1 MLIDVAVPGG
11 TAEAWVSRPETA
23 DRGDGDHPGVVLF
36 MDAFG
41 IRPQIEQMA
50 DRIAGWGYVVLAP
63 NVFHRQGTVEE
74 LAPAVDLRDEHASA
88 DYLRQAFSRV
98 RGLTADLVAP
108 DLVAYV
114 DDLLAVPGVADGPIG
129 VTGYCMGA
137 RLALRTSCLRPDVV
151 AACGGFHGGGLA
163 TEDPDSPHR
172 RLGESRATYVFGHA
186 DKDRS
191 MPADAIERLEHALDQ
206 AGREY
211 VSEVYPG
218 ARHGYT
224 MADTAAYDEA
234 AAERHYAALEDLFR
248 RSLGGRS
255 PSP

>member
-1 MLIDVAVPGG
+1 MLIDVAVPDG
-11 TAEAWVSRPETA
+11 TAEAWVSRP
-23 DRGDGDHPGVVLF
+23 DGGDHPGVLLY

-41 IRPQIEQMA
+41 IRPQVEQMA
-50 DRIAGWGYVVLAP
+50 DRIASWGYVVLAP
-63 NVFHRQGTVEE
+63 NVFHRRGSVEE
-74 LAPAVDLRDEHASA
+74 LAPRTDLRDQEASA
-88 DYLRQAFSRV
+88 EFMGQAFSMV
-98 RGLTADLVAP
+98 RSLTPDVVAP

-114 DDLLAVPGVADGPIG
+114 DDLLSLPDVTDAPIG

-137 RLALRTSCLRPDVV
+137 RLAVRTACLRPDVV

-163 TEDPDSPHR
+163 TDGEDSPHR
-172 RLGESRATYVFGHA
+172 RLGESRAAYVFGHA

-191 MPADAIERLEHALDQ
+191 MPADAVERLEHALDE
-206 AGREY
+206 AGLDH
-211 VSEVYPG
+211 VSEVYAG

-255 PSP
+255 PDR

>member
-1 MLIDVAVPGG
+1 MVLIDVAVPDG
-11 TAEAWVSRPETA
+11 TAEAWLSRP
-23 DRGDGDHPGVVLF
+23 DGGGDHPGVVLF

-50 DRIAGWGYVVLAP
+50 DRIASWGYVVLAP
-63 NVFHRQGTVEE
+63 NVFHRHGTVEE
-74 LAPAVDLRDEHASA
+74 LAPTTDLRDEHASA
-88 DYLRQAFSRV
+88 DFFGKAFAKV
-98 RGLTADLVAP
+98 RGLTADKVAP

-114 DDLLAVPGVADGPIG
+114 DDLLALQGVVGPIG

-137 RLALRTSCLRPDVV
+137 RLALRTSCLRPDEV

-163 TEDPDSPHR
+163 TDDEDSPHR
-172 RLGESRATYVFGHA
+172 RLPEARAAYVFGHA

-191 MPADAIERLEHALDQ
+191 MPREAIDRLDRALEDAGLEH
-206 AGREY
+206 
-211 VSEVYPG
+211 VSEVYAG

-234 AAERHYAALEDLFR
+234 AAERHYAALEDLLS
-248 RSLGGRS
+248 RSLGARS
-255 PSP
+255 PSR